1 MITLNKIQDDLMD
14 AIAELE
20 SGIEKCQLKGVS
32 TQRHKDN
39 YSKRKEMLNT
49 AKINITL
56 PDAEKNAIKQREE
69 LLSKIDIIDLR
80 WEQGGNK
87 TYRIPDNPNALLSA
101 RKNHHH
107 SQYEYAKLKK
117 QAEYLNYIINETKL

>member
-1 MITLNKIQDDLMD
+1 MITLKKIQDDLID
-14 AIAELE
+14 AITELE
-20 SGIEKCQLKGVS
+20 SGIEKCELKGVS
-32 TQRHKDN
+32 SQRHKNN

-56 PDAEKNAIKQREE
+56 PDAEKNARKQREE

-87 TYRIPDNPNALLSA
+87 SYRIPDNPNATLIA

-107 SQYEYAKLKK
+107 AQYNYTKLVK
-117 QAEYLNYIINETKL
+117 QAEYLKYIINETGL